1 MKWWYHDV
9 ASTLEHRGTGVVAS
23 RVRSMLPT
31 LAEAEVRVA
40 RWLLEDPQRLLS
52 ISMAQVAQACG
63 VSDTTVLRFC
73 RSVGFRGFTDVKLA
87 VAGDVTA
94 QAHPMVDGLSPDDDL
109 STICAKVFR
118 ANAQALTDTA
128 AMLDTDGLQRAVD
141 LLAGARRVI
150 VIGVGTSIPI
160 VLDLHHKLFR
170 IGLDSVAHTDS
181 YLQLMA
187 TALLDHRD
195 VVVGISHSGTSI
207 DPVLT
212 LERARE
218 RGCGTIAITGN
229 GQSPF
234 TKSADVTLLS
244 VASELRPEALA
255 SRVAQM
261 AIVDV
266 LYVALAMRDPER
278 ALESERRAFDSVI
291 AKMI

>member
-1 MKWWYHDV
+1 VDEVEHEV
-9 ASTLEHRGTGVVAS
+9 AHPLENLGTGVVAS

-31 LAEAEVRVA
+31 LADAEVRVA
-40 RWLLEDPQRLLS
+40 RWLLEEPQRLLNL
-52 ISMAQVAQACG
+52 SMAQVAEACG

-87 VAGDVTA
+87 VAGDATQRGRLMLEGLSA
-94 QAHPMVDGLSPDDDL
+94 DDGLAS
-109 STICAKVFR
+109 ICAKVFQ
-118 ANAQALTDTA
+118 ANAQALADTA
-128 AMLDTDGLQRAVD
+128 AMLDMDELQRAID
-141 LLAGARRVI
+141 LLAAARRVL

-170 IGLDSVAHTDS
+170 IGVASVAFTDS

-187 TALLDHRD
+187 TALLDERD
-195 VVVGISHSGTSI
+195 VVVGVSHSGTSI

-212 LERARE
+212 LGKARE

-234 TKSADVTLLS
+234 TKSADVILLS

-255 SRVAQM
+255 SRAAQM
-261 AIVDV
+261 AIVDA
-266 LYVALAMRDPER
+266 LYVALSMRDSER

>member
-1 MKWWYHDV
+1 V
-9 ASTLEHRGTGVVAS
+9 TQALENRGTGVVAS

-31 LAEAEVRVA
+31 LADAEVRVA
-40 RWLLEDPQRLLS
+40 RWLLEEPQRLLS
-52 ISMAQVAQACG
+52 LSMAQVAQACG

-87 VAGDVTA
+87 VAGDVT
-94 QAHPMVDGLSPDDDL
+94 QHDRLMVEGLSADDGLAS
-109 STICAKVFR
+109 ICAKVFQ
-118 ANAQALTDTA
+118 ANAQALADTA
-128 AMLDTDGLQRAVD
+128 AMLDMDELQRAVD

-170 IGLDSVAHTDS
+170 IGLDSVAYTDS

-187 TALLDHRD
+187 TALLDKQD

-212 LERARE
+212 LEKARE

-229 GQSPF
+229 GHSPF

-244 VASELRPEALA
+244 VASELRPEAMA
-255 SRVAQM
+255 SRAAQM
-261 AIVDV
+261 AIVDA
-266 LYVALAMRDPER
+266 LYVALSMRDPER

>member
-1 MKWWYHDV
+1 
-9 ASTLEHRGTGVVAS
+9 
-23 RVRSMLPT
+23 MLPT

-40 RWLLEDPQRLLS
+40 RWLLEDPHRLLS
-52 ISMAQVAQACG
+52 LSMAQVALASG

-87 VAGDVTA
+87 VAGDVA
-94 QAHPMVDGLSPDDDL
+94 EHDRLMVEGLSADDDL
-109 STICAKVFR
+109 SSICAKVFR
-118 ANAQALTDTA
+118 ADAQALADTA
-128 AMLDTDGLQRAVD
+128 ATLDMQELQRAVD

-170 IGLDSVAHTDS
+170 IGLDCVAHTDS

-187 TALLDHRD
+187 TALLDMQD

-207 DPVLT
+207 DPALT
-212 LERARE
+212 LEKARE

-255 SRVAQM
+255 SRIAQM
-261 AIVDV
+261 AIVDA
-266 LYVALAMRDPER
+266 LYVALSMRDPER